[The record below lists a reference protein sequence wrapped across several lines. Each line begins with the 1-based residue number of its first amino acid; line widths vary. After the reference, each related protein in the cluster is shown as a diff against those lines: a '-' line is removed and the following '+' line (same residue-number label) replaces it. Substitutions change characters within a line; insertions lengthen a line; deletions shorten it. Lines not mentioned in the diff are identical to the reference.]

1 MFNKIKNRLILLI
14 FIVLITFIAIIV
26 RIKTKEISVF
36 DTVLKE
42 NSILLRR
49 QLFNQIVSEFDKN
62 KFNQKFD
69 ITQKEKS
76 NPDSI
81 IVLNEKQIKNINEEF
96 IYKISSSLDA
106 NVKIISTKEIDKLN
120 INFQKYPFI
129 IYSILYIYND
139 LHELNKVILAYRE
152 EQVLRSKY
160 LEIYKDNFSL
170 IIVLL
175 IIFSILIVGLHSQ
188 VISPITH
195 IISSLKQNNLD
206 KLRKFIGKTSEFGIV
221 TNVIIEFF
229 NQKKKLEEEISIRK
243 ITQEELETINEQL
256 EKRVEERTIELATTN
271 LELQKERD
279 QSKKYLDIAGTIIAL
294 LDRNGFIEMINKKG
308 YEVLGYLP
316 GELLGKNWYDICIE
330 ESSRKIY
337 KEYHQ
342 DVIMKKVQ
350 PSEFLIIDV
359 ITKNKETRTLIF
371 HNTFLNDVNGEF
383 TSVLF
388 SAEDITELKS
398 KEKELIEAKERA
410 DEANKLKSAFLANMS
425 HELRTPMIGI
435 LGFSD
440 LLMNEL
446 TDESHKKMASTI
458 YESGQRLI
466 DTLNMILDLSR
477 LEANKHNIDYQ
488 FVDLNDLVK
497 NVSFY
502 FLAAAQKKSLFIKT
516 SIPSTI
522 IYSNTDPRMV
532 RDVMNNLINN
542 AIKFTHSGGIYIT
555 LSKNAGYFKISVKD
569 TGIGI
574 PEDSIEVIFD
584 EFKQLS
590 EGLGRKFQGTGLGL
604 SICKKYIE
612 LLNGKIYVES
622 KPDEGSEFIFE
633 IPLNI
638 NEKSEINNNEWVEDK
653 NQNLNINPTYQNVD
667 LKNELKRA
675 SILVV
680 EDDDTSREVIRLFLE
695 KLYNLTFASNGDDA
709 INFAKIKKFDLIM
722 MDINLGVGMSG
733 IEVKEKIRSIEG
745 YKNIPIIAVTA
756 FAMIGDRDKLISAG
770 FDNYIS
776 KPYLKQDLLKLLE
789 DSLICCE

>member
-1 MFNKIKNRLILLI
+1 M
-14 FIVLITFIAIIV
+14 
-26 RIKTKEISVF
+26 
-36 DTVLKE
+36 
-42 NSILLRR
+42 
-49 QLFNQIVSEFDKN
+49 
-62 KFNQKFD
+62 
-69 ITQKEKS
+69 
-76 NPDSI
+76 
-81 IVLNEKQIKNINEEF
+81 
-96 IYKISSSLDA
+96 
-106 NVKIISTKEIDKLN
+106 
-120 INFQKYPFI
+120 
-129 IYSILYIYND
+129 
-139 LHELNKVILAYRE
+139 
-152 EQVLRSKY
+152 
-160 LEIYKDNFSL
+160 
-170 IIVLL
+170 
-175 IIFSILIVGLHSQ
+175 IVGLHSQ

-221 TNVIIEFF
+221 SNVIIEFF